1 MESNILM
8 ILFIVYCLSVPLA
21 FIYASWYELFV
32 ENNSTI
38 FIVLFSLFWPCIAI
52 AEVLSIS
59 AQWVFA
65 KFVRSVEHLDQKIKN
80 YKHQHQLKSKNQQ
93 VVLAE
98 SFSYREPAG
107 KACHECGSKI
117 DHTPLRGTE

>member
-8 ILFIVYCLSVPLA
+8 ILFIVYCLCVPLA
-21 FIYASWYELFV
+21 FIYASWHDEEDNGNNLF
-32 ENNSTI
+32 
-38 FIVLFSLFWPCIAI
+38 FIVLFSFLWPCLAI
-52 AEVLSIS
+52 AGVLTVS

-65 KFVRSVEHLDQKIKN
+65 KFVQGIKHLDQKIKN

-98 SFSYREPAG
+98 SLSYREPAG